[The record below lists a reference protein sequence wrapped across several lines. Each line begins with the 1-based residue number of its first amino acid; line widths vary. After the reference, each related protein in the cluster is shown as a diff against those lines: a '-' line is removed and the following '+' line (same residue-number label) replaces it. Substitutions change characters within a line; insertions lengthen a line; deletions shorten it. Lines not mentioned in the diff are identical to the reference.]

1 MLGRRWMRAL
11 GDAAMSP
18 RVIHVVTAGAG
29 LVLAGVLTLVLVRVE
44 DPTSGH
50 WPALD
55 LTLRAVAL
63 MCGASLLAGGVL
75 CCVWARPL
83 SCYVDDDIPRS

>member
-1 MLGRRWMRAL
+1 M
-11 GDAAMSP
+11 
-18 RVIHVVTAGAG
+18 VTAGAG

-50 WPALD
+50 WPAVD
-55 LTLRAVAL
+55 LTLRTVAL
-63 MCGASLLAGGVL
+63 MCGPSLLAGGVL

-83 SCYVDDDIPRS
+83 SCYVDDDSPRS

>member
-1 MLGRRWMRAL
+1 M
-11 GDAAMSP
+11 
-18 RVIHVVTAGAG
+18 VTAGAG
-29 LVLAGVLTLVLVRVE
+29 LVLAGVLTLALVQVE

-55 LTLRAVAL
+55 LTLTLRAVAL

-83 SCYVDDDIPRS
+83 SCYVDDDSPRS

>member
-1 MLGRRWMRAL
+1 MLAL
-11 GDAAMSP
+11 GDVAMSP
-18 RVIHVVTAGAG
+18 RVIHVVTAGVG

-44 DPTSGH
+44 DPTAGH

-55 LTLRAVAL
+55 LTLRTVAL
-63 MCGASLLAGGVL
+63 MCGAPLLAGGVL